1 MEKKRKAKIE
11 TAVDGLRDDMIHTL
25 AELVRIPS
33 VVGNEG
39 PAQEFMQRQYED
51 LGLDMET
58 FEADKNKVG
67 QHSAYVESG
76 LSFDGRPNVIGLL
89 KGDAQKKSM
98 ILNGHVDVVSPEPV
112 DQWQHDPWGAEIEEN
127 RLYGRGAVDMKAGVI
142 ANLFALKALI
152 KAGIDPGGDVMLQS
166 VVEEEA
172 GGGGGTLACLME
184 GYTADGMI
192 ITEPFMVPVISHTG
206 ILYFRVKINGL
217 TAHAGH
223 AHLGVNAIGKMM
235 KVYEAMVDLDL
246 HRAATIE
253 FPLYHKVEGRSCHLN
268 IGTLKAG
275 DWVSTVAGFA
285 EMACRISFIPGESMA
300 EIKTTVEQVIED
312 VARVDDWLEAH
323 PPEVEWFGWQTE
335 PWYQDPD
342 DPFIQ
347 TVLPCFEAACGQKLE
362 IAGATAGLDNR
373 FSPYFG
379 FPSICF
385 GPDGNDYHSFDE
397 YVELDSLVLA
407 TKAVGLATLEWC
419 SQDKKRKES

>member
-1 MEKKRKAKIE
+1 MNSKIQKKIE
-11 TAVDGLRDDMIHTL
+11 TFVDRLRDEMIDTL
-25 AELVRIPS
+25 AWLVRIPS

-39 PAQEFMQRQYED
+39 PAQDFIRRQYEG
-51 LGLDMET
+51 LGLDVKT
-58 FEADKNKVG
+58 FEADKNKVR

-76 LSFDGRPNVIGLL
+76 LPFEGRPNVIGVL
-89 KGDAQKKSM
+89 KGDAAKKSM

-112 DQWQHDPWGAEIEEN
+112 DQWQHDPWGAEIEGN

-142 ANLFALKALI
+142 ANMFALKALLA
-152 KAGIDPGGDVMLQS
+152 AGIEPGGDVVLHS

-206 ILYFRVKINGL
+206 ILYFRV
-217 TAHAGH
+217 
-223 AHLGVNAIGKMM
+223 NAIGKMM
-235 KVYEAMVDLDL
+235 KVYQALVDLDL
-246 HRAATIE
+246 HRAATVK

-285 EMACRISFIPGESMA
+285 EMACRISFIPGERMA

-312 VARVDDWLEAH
+312 VAEADDWLKAH

-335 PWYQDPD
+335 PWYQNPD
-342 DPFIQ
+342 DPFIK
-347 TVLPCFEAACGQKLE
+347 TVLPCFESVCGQKLE
-362 IAGATAGLDNR
+362 VCGATAGLDNR
-373 FSPYFG
+373 FSLYFG

-385 GPDGNDYHSFDE
+385 GPDGNNYHSFDE
-397 YVELDSLVLA
+397 YVDLDSLVTA
-407 TKAVGLATLEWC
+407 TKAVALSTLVWC
-419 SQDKKRKES
+419 SQSQ

>member
-1 MEKKRKAKIE
+1 MISKFEEKLKTVIGE
-11 TAVDGLRDDMIHTL
+11 LHDEMTDTL

-39 PAQEFMQRQYED
+39 PAQDFMQRKYED
-51 LGLDMET
+51 LGLDVEI

-76 LSFDGRPNVIGLL
+76 LPFEGRPNVIGVLT
-89 KGDAQKKSM
+89 GDAHKKSI

-112 DQWQHDPWGAEIEEN
+112 DQWQHDPWGAEIEGN

-152 KAGIDPGGDVMLQS
+152 KAGIEPSGDVMLQS
-166 VVEEEA
+166 VIEEEA

-184 GYTADGMI
+184 GYTTDGMI
-192 ITEPFMVPVISHTG
+192 ITEPFMIPVISHPG
-206 ILYFRVKINGL
+206 ILYFRIKISGL

-223 AHLGVNAIGKMM
+223 AHRGVNAIGKMM
-235 KVYEAMVDLDL
+235 KVYDAMVDLDL
-246 HRAATIE
+246 QRAATVA

-275 DWVSTVAGFA
+275 DWPSTVAGFA
-285 EMACRISFIPGESMA
+285 EMECRISFIPGESIV
-300 EIKTTVEQVIED
+300 ETKKTVERVIDE
-312 VARVDDWLEAH
+312 VARADDWLKDH
-323 PPEVEWFGWQTE
+323 PPQVEWFGWKTE

-342 DPFIQ
+342 DPFIK
-347 TVLPCFEAACGQKLE
+347 TVLPCFESVWGQKLE
-362 IAGATAGLDNR
+362 ICGATAGLDNR
-373 FSPYFG
+373 FSFFFG

-385 GPDGNDYHSFDE
+385 GPDGNNYHSFDE
-397 YVELDSLVLA
+397 YVDLDSLVIA
-407 TKAVGLATLEWC
+407 TKAVALSTLEWC
-419 SQDKKRKES
+419 SQDKLSR

>member
-1 MEKKRKAKIE
+1 MEDKIKSE
-11 TAVDGLRDDMIHTL
+11 IAAAVDGLRDEMIDTL
-25 AELVRIPS
+25 AGLVRIPS

-39 PAQEFMQRQYED
+39 PAQGFMQRQYD
-51 LGLDMET
+51 GLGLEVKT
-58 FEADKNKVG
+58 FEAEKEKVG

-76 LSFDGRPNVIGLL
+76 LSFEGRPNVIGILS
-89 KGDAQKKSM
+89 GDPQKKSM

-112 DQWQHDPWGAEIEEN
+112 DQWQHDPWGAEIEEK

-142 ANLFALKALI
+142 ANLYAVKSLQ
-152 KAGIDPGGDVMLQS
+152 KAGIEPGGDVMLQS

-192 ITEPFMVPVISHTG
+192 ISEPFMMPVISHPG
-206 ILYFRVKINGL
+206 ILYFRVKIKGL

-235 KVYEAMVDLDL
+235 KVYQAMVDLDL
-246 HRAATIE
+246 QRAATKQ

-268 IGTLKAG
+268 IGTLNAG

-300 EIKTTVEQVIED
+300 ETKQTVEQVIQD
-312 VARVDDWLEAH
+312 VARADDWLKDH
-323 PPEVEWFGWQTE
+323 PPEIEWFGWHTE
-335 PWYQDPD
+335 PWYQAPNDA
-342 DPFIQ
+342 FIQ
-347 TVLPCFEAACGQKLE
+347 TVLPCFESALGQKLE
-362 IAGATAGLDNR
+362 ICGATAGLDNR
-373 FSPYFG
+373 FSSFFG

-385 GPDGNDYHSFDE
+385 GPNGKNYHSFDE
-397 YVELDSLVLA
+397 YVDLDSLVMA
-407 TKAVGLATLEWC
+407 TKAVALATLQWC
-419 SQDKKRKES
+419 SGDRMVETR

>member
-1 MEKKRKAKIE
+1 MEETIKAKIE
-11 TAVDGLRDDMIHTL
+11 IEIDRLRDEMIDSL

-39 PAQEFMQRQYED
+39 PAQDFMRGQYEG
-51 LGLDMET
+51 LGLEVKT

-67 QHSAYVESG
+67 LHSAYVDSG
-76 LSFDGRPNVIGLL
+76 LPFEGRPNVIGLL
-89 KGDAQKKSM
+89 KGDPAKKSM

-112 DQWQHDPWGAEIEEN
+112 DQWQHDPWGAEIEDN

-152 KAGIDPGGDVMLQS
+152 QAGIEPSGDVMLQS
-166 VVEEEA
+166 VIEEEA

-184 GYTADGMI
+184 GCTADGMI
-192 ITEPFMVPVISHTG
+192 IPEPFLRPVISHPG
-206 ILYFRVKINGL
+206 ILYFRVKVKGL
-217 TAHAGH
+217 TAHA
-223 AHLGVNAIGKMM
+223 AHTQLGVNAIGKMI
-235 KVYEAMVDLDL
+235 KVYEALVDLDL
-246 HRAATIE
+246 QRGATVK

-300 EIKTTVEQVIED
+300 ETKNTVEQLIAA
-312 VARVDDWLEAH
+312 VAAADDWLKAH

-335 PWYQDPD
+335 PWYQNPE
-342 DPFIQ
+342 DPFIK
-347 TVLPCFEAACGQKLE
+347 TVVPCFESVCGQKLE
-362 IAGATAGLDNR
+362 ICGATGGLDNR
-373 FSPYFG
+373 FSLYFG

-385 GPDGNDYHSFDE
+385 GPNGGNYHSFDE
-397 YVELDSLVLA
+397 FVELESLVLTA
-407 TKAVGLATLEWC
+407 KAVALATLEWC
-419 SQDKKRKES
+419 SGDKRR

>member
-1 MEKKRKAKIE
+1 MDAKIKTKIE
-11 TAVDGLRDDMIHTL
+11 STVDKLRDEMTETL
-25 AELVRIPS
+25 TELVRIPS
-33 VVGNEG
+33 VVGTEG
-39 PAQEFMQRQYED
+39 PAQDFMHRQYEG
-51 LGLDMET
+51 LGLDVKT

-76 LSFDGRPNVIGLL
+76 LPFEGRPNVIGLL
-89 KGDAQKKSM
+89 KGDPAKKSM

-112 DQWQHDPWGAEIEEN
+112 DQWEHDPWGAEIEGN
-127 RLYGRGAVDMKAGVI
+127 RLFGRGAVDMKAGVM

-152 KAGIDPGGDVMLQS
+152 KAGIEPGGDVMLQS
-166 VVEEEA
+166 VIEEEA

-206 ILYFRVKINGL
+206 ILYFRVKIKGL

-246 HRAATIE
+246 HRAAIVVY
-253 FPLYHKVEGRSCHLN
+253 PLYHNVEGRSCHLN

-275 DWVSTVAGFA
+275 DWPSTVAGFA
-285 EMACRISFIPGESMA
+285 EMECRISFIPGESMA
-300 EIKTTVEQVIED
+300 EIKSTVERVIKD
-312 VARVDDWLEAH
+312 VTQTDAWLKDH

-342 DPFIQ
+342 DPFIK
-347 TVLPCFEAACGQKLE
+347 TVIPCFESVSGRKLE
-362 IAGATAGLDNR
+362 VSGVTAGLDNR
-373 FSPYFG
+373 FSLYFG

-385 GPDGNDYHSFDE
+385 GPDGCNYHSFDE
-397 YVELDSLVLA
+397 YVELDSLVTA
-407 TKAVGLATLEWC
+407 TKAVALATPEWC
-419 SQDKKRKES
+419 SQEK

>member
-1 MEKKRKAKIE
+1 MDSKIRNMMIA
-11 TAVDGLRDDMIHTL
+11 AVDRLRDEMVDTL
-25 AELVRIPS
+25 AKLVRIPS
-33 VVGNEG
+33 LVGSEG
-39 PAQEFMQRQYED
+39 PAQDFMRRQYER
-51 LGLDMET
+51 LGLEVKC
-58 FEADKNKVG
+58 FEAVKKKVRE
-67 QHSAYVESG
+67 HPAYVESG
-76 LSFDGRPNVIGLL
+76 LPFECRPNVIGLL
-89 KGDAQKKSM
+89 PGDSGKKSI

-112 DQWQHDPWGAEIEEN
+112 DQWQHDPWSGEVREN

-152 KAGIDPGGDVMLQS
+152 NAGIEPGGDVMLQS

-206 ILYFRVKINGL
+206 ILYFRVKIKGL

-246 HRAATIE
+246 HRATTVE

-275 DWVSTVAGFA
+275 DWPSTVAGFA
-285 EMACRISFIPGESMA
+285 EMECRISFIPGESMA
-300 EIKTTVEQVIED
+300 EIKSIVEQVIQN
-312 VARVDDWLEAH
+312 VAHMDSWLKEH

-335 PWYQDPD
+335 PWYQHPD
-342 DPFIQ
+342 DPFIKTVLSSLKSICGQ
-347 TVLPCFEAACGQKLE
+347 TVEVS
-362 IAGATAGLDNR
+362 GATAGLDNR

-379 FPSICF
+379 FPSISF
-385 GPDGNDYHSFDE
+385 GPDGANYHSFDE
-397 YVELDSLVLA
+397 FVDLDSLVKA
-407 TKAVGLATLEWC
+407 TKAVAFSILDWC
-419 SQDKKRKES
+419 SQDKGRKEI